1 MITASRLSQTQEYY
15 FSRKLREV
23 RERVAAGR
31 PVINLGIGSPDLPPA
46 PEVTAALQEAL
57 AHPKAH
63 QYQSYQGIP
72 ELREAIA
79 GFYKNHYKVSLNP
92 QTEVLPLMGSKEGI
106 MHISMAFLNP
116 GDEVLIPN
124 PGYPT
129 YAAVAR
135 LVEANIRTYD
145 LSAADNWLPDLKALA
160 KTDLSKVK
168 IMWVNYPHMPTGAT
182 ATRACFT
189 ELVAFAK
196 EHEIL
201 LVNDNPYSFILND
214 TPISLLEVPGADQVA
229 LELNSLSKTFNM
241 AGWRIGMLCGNADFI
256 QAVLKVKSNMDS
268 GMFYGLQKGAIAA
281 LGMDKSWFD
290 QLNGTYAR
298 RREWAWKI
306 ATALGGEFSDSQ
318 QGLFVWVALP
328 QGTDAEA
335 LADRL
340 LDEAD
345 LFLTPGTVFGS
356 GGAGY
361 LRISLCVSLTDL
373 EAAHRRIT
381 EKKISV

>member
-46 PEVTAALQEAL
+46 PEVTAALQDAL
-57 AHPKAH
+57 AHPNAH

-79 GFYKNHYKVSLNP
+79 GFYKDHYKVGLNP

-145 LSAADNWLPDLKALA
+145 LNAADHWLPDLKALS

-182 ATRACFT
+182 ATRAFFT

-201 LVNDNPYSFILND
+201 LVSDNPYSFILND
-214 TPISLLEVPGADQVA
+214 TPISLLEVPGAEAVA

-241 AGWRIGMLCGNADFI
+241 AGWRIGMLCGNVDFI

-328 QGTDAEA
+328 KGTDAEA